1 MLTTLLQK
9 LGLRRWLPWIGMSPF
24 VAIPVAIM
32 MGGELWQGLGVLA
45 VLCSFFAGISLG
57 SALGQVMSIHVF
69 KRSSEFGE
77 RLSAG
82 LAGFGAFFLPPII
95 GFWSNHN
102 LGTDIGLSS
111 LWQHHLWACVAGL
124 IFFCA
129 KPAAAKS

>member
-1 MLTTLLQK
+1 
-9 LGLRRWLPWIGMSPF
+9 MSPF

-45 VLCSFFAGISLG
+45 VLCSFFGGIFFG
-57 SALGQVMSIHVF
+57 SGLGQVLNIHVL
-69 KRSSEFGE
+69 KRSVEFGE

-82 LAGFGAFFLPPII
+82 LAGFGAFFLPPSM

-111 LWQHHLWACVAGL
+111 LWLHYLSACVVGL
-124 IFFCA
+124 IFFYT
-129 KPAAAKS
+129 KPASAKT